1 MMTKRGL
8 PAASYLVRLTR
19 LYLIFGIGAGLFAI
33 AVVLIT
39 KEPRLA
45 ISFIFGIVF
54 GVIARGFA
62 QAPKFTVNDVR
73 SIIPSLTK
81 HATQAHRAR

>member
-8 PAASYLVRLTR
+8 PSASYLVRLMR

-45 ISFIFGIVF
+45 ISFIFGMIF
-54 GVIARGFA
+54 GVIARGIA
-62 QAPKFTVNDVR
+62 HATKLTVNDVR

-81 HATQAHRAR
+81 HATQAH